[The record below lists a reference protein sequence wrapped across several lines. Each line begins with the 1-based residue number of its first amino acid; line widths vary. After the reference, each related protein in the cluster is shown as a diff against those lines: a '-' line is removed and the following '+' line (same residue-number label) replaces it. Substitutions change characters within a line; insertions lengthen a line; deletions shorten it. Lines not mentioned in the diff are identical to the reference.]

1 MLQFLVSSNCIELR
15 SKDRVFQQ
23 NHHCTTTTVSTFP
36 PLPFISQKEVVMQ
49 HMDRIAKKIR
59 IHTSHQIIDLTQHLT
74 IFTSH
79 WKAPKWSVHTA
90 VKSAWLLFHLETSN
104 LFLFLDFCFLVSI
117 VFWNMIESGVGGDII
132 WPFWNYIDLTGGM
145 KKGLG
150 VFSLSDKRLIA
161 VTFNASFWTDK
172 QTEEYFDGKLEVWY
186 FTDLPSY
193 SATAAPLEP
202 GLFSIW
208 SLLSV

>member
-23 NHHCTTTTVSTFP
+23 NHHWTTTTVSTFP
-36 PLPFISQKEVVMQ
+36 PLLFISQKEVVMQ

-59 IHTSHQIIDLTQHLT
+59 IHISHQIDLTQHLT
-74 IFTSH
+74 IFTIH

-117 VFWNMIESGVGGDII
+117 VFWNMIESGVWGRYNLAVLKLHRLDGRDEERVGCV
-132 WPFWNYIDLTGGM
+132 LTFRQ
-145 KKGLG
+145 KTH
-150 VFSLSDKRLIA
+150 RCNI
-161 VTFNASFWTDK
+161 
-172 QTEEYFDGKLEVWY
+172 QC
-186 FTDLPSY
+186 
-193 SATAAPLEP
+193 
-202 GLFSIW
+202 
-208 SLLSV
+208 